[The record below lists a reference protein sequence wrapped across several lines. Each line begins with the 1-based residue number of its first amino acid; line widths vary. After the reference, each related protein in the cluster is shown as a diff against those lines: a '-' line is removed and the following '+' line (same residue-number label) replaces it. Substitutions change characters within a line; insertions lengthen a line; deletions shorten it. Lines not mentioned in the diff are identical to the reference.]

1 MDEWLEWAQER
12 RLMLGLAAVLG
23 FAGLM
28 YWNGRP
34 VAQPPGILAP
44 EEPLQTEPASGES
57 WSFRSYQLTSL
68 AQFQIRARVLG
79 TERYRFDRAAELSPV
94 DLVLGW
100 GPMSD
105 SRVLEALTIRQQ
117 DRFYFWSASTM
128 PIPAGEVISHSA
140 NMHLIPATDAVAKRL
155 LGAKVGQLVELRGQL
170 IQAKG
175 KDGFT
180 WVSSLTRMDSGDGA
194 CEVIWVEAARVA
206 DKF

>member
-23 FAGLM
+23 FAGWM

-44 EEPLQTEPASGES
+44 EDPLQTEPASGES

-94 DLVLGW
+94 DLALGW

-105 SRVLEALTIRQQ
+105 SRVLAALTIRQQ
-117 DRFYFWSASTM
+117 DRFYFWNASTM